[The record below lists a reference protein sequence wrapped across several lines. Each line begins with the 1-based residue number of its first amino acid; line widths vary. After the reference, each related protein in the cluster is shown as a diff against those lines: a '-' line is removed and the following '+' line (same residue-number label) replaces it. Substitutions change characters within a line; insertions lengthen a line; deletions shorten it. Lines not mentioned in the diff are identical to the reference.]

1 VKQQFIAEK
10 TTKKSKAKG
19 GKPGLNVSKGPTQA
33 EIKAALKG
41 ASDRFA
47 RLGLVTNV
55 LRGSGRV
62 RYDHFLANGFPAW
75 KGTGYYYARYR
86 PGFGSVLLGLFIFVG
101 GGGHYFALYMSWKRQ
116 REFVERYIKFARRTA
131 WGSDTLNV
139 PGLEGQLAGTA
150 TPPTQDSDADG
161 PQLPRNR
168 RERRMME
175 KENKK
180 DKEDKKVKKAKKAS
194 PAATPPSG
202 ATGRK
207 KRVVAE
213 NGKILVVDQVGNVY
227 LEQED
232 EEGQTQEFLLDP
244 NELLA
249 PTIRDTA
256 LYRMPIWAYN
266 RALGLVNKSP
276 KVEEDTSSD
285 DEVHDVEPEASSSAV
300 AGKDSSTEAEDYEL
314 LEKSQTVGNG
324 KKAAKRKGGN
334 GR

>member
-1 VKQQFIAEK
+1 
-10 TTKKSKAKG
+10 
-19 GKPGLNVSKGPTQA
+19 
-33 EIKAALKG
+33 
-41 ASDRFA
+41 
-47 RLGLVTNV
+47 
-55 LRGSGRV
+55 
-62 RYDHFLANGFPAW
+62 
-75 KGTGYYYARYR
+75 
-86 PGFGSVLLGLFIFVG
+86 
-101 GGGHYFALYMSWKRQ
+101 
-116 REFVERYIKFARRTA
+116 
-131 WGSDTLNV
+131 
-139 PGLEGQLAGTA
+139 
-150 TPPTQDSDADG
+150 
-161 PQLPRNR
+161 
-168 RERRMME
+168 MME